1 MSDERIWYAL
11 MHTPGP
17 EVPAG
22 QSVLEQPGIVEH
34 YKFLKRRDEAGQLV
48 AAGPLLD
55 ANGAGMTVLDVESA
69 EEAERLAREDDLSVV
84 AGVLEVTVR
93 PWHVVMARR

>member
-1 MSDERIWYAL
+1 
-11 MHTPGP
+11 
-17 EVPAG
+17 
-22 QSVLEQPGIVEH
+22 
-34 YKFLKRRDEAGQLV
+34 
-48 AAGPLLD
+48 
-55 ANGAGMTVLDVESA
+55 MTVLDVESA

>member
-1 MSDERIWYAL
+1 MSDEQIWYAL

-17 EVPAG
+17 AVPDG
-22 QSVLEQPGIVEH
+22 ESVHDQPGIVEH
-34 YKFLKRRDEAGQLV
+34 YRFLKRCDEAGRLV

-55 ANGAGMTVLDVESA
+55 AAGSGMTVLDVESA
-69 EEAERLAREDDLSVV
+69 DEAERLAREDDLSVV

-93 PWHVVMARR
+93 PWHVVIARR